1 MGKRVLHLPFLDL
14 RLAGPALYVFHVPGG
29 FLVIVID
36 LKYLEQGF
44 SGFRVVPVLHVEKR
58 QKQMR
63 FHEIRLLVDNPL
75 KLQDRQ
81 IITVILGIE

>member
-29 FLVIVID
+29 FLVVVVD

-44 SGFRVVPVLHVEKR
+44 SGFRIVPMLHIEKR

-63 FHEIRLLVDNPL
+63 FHEIRLLVDDPL
-75 KLQDRQ
+75 
-81 IITVILGIE
+81 